1 MARQAPSGRVSRRV
15 FFTAN
20 NLHTIGHTVGRTRT
34 APRLCRPWY
43 VPRRVGVTLDRSEQ
57 VDTCSSV
64 LRRRRRRSE
73 NSGSF
78 QRLET
83 GWLGGQFLG
92 NRLASS
98 EGAVS
103 NTQLLTV

>member
-1 MARQAPSGRVSRRV
+1 MTLPIP
-15 FFTAN
+15 FTDHTTAN
-20 NLHTIGHTVGRTRT
+20 AYSFSR
-34 APRLCRPWY
+34 
-43 VPRRVGVTLDRSEQ
+43 
-57 VDTCSSV
+57 
-64 LRRRRRRSE
+64 RRRRRRSE

-103 NTQLLTV
+103 NTQLLTVLYYIYTVTV